1 MPISPDQKN
10 AIEEVISALL
20 TLTTSRGKRQLAA
33 IFMDLVDRTEWP
45 EYYEVWLFVTRLD
58 MFLIVRKR

>member
-1 MPISPDQKN
+1 MPILPEQKN

-20 TLTTSRGKRQLAA
+20 AITTTRGKRQLAA

-45 EYYEVWLFVTRLD
+45 EYYEVW
-58 MFLIVRKR
+58 FLLRV